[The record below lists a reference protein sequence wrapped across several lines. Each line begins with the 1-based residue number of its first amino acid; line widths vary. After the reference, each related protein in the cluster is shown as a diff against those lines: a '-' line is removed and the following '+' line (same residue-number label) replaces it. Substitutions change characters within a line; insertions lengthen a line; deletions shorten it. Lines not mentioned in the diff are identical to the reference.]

1 MRITAFVLLMM
12 LACVTRADRPDL
24 VSAKATQQS
33 NSASDQRS
41 QIKISIATGGGPYQ
55 PAKDTYQ
62 VGERI
67 PVVITMTN
75 TGSQPVYVCETGTLY
90 QDRPQLLKDGK
101 QVPYESFQKSTMDA
115 AEKDKTCDKVNLPQ
129 QILLRPNEPT
139 IIDWFI
145 LAKGA
150 TSFNDV
156 AWYEQL
162 RPGKYTLSN
171 RRRLSCCDGPLIET
185 NTIEF
190 VVAPQSASDQ
200 AGSQPTR

>member
-12 LACVTRADRPDL
+12 LTCVTRADRPDL
-24 VSAKATQQS
+24 VSAMTTQQS
-33 NSASDQRS
+33 NSAGDQHG
-41 QIKISIATGGGPYQ
+41 QIKISIAMGGGPYG
-55 PAKDTYQ
+55 PAKESYR

-75 TGSQPVYVCETGTLY
+75 TGSDPISVCETGTLY

-101 QVPYESFQKSTMDA
+101 PVPYMSFQESTMKG
-115 AEKDKTCDKVNLPQ
+115 AERDKTCDEDNLPQ

-139 IIDWFI
+139 VVDWFT
-145 LAKGA
+145 LSKGA

-156 AWYEQL
+156 AWYEPLQ
-162 RPGKYTLSN
+162 PGKYTFSDQ
-171 RRRLSCCDGPLIET
+171 RRLSCCDGPLINS

-190 VVAPQSASDQ
+190 VVAP
-200 AGSQPTR
+200 

>member
-12 LACVTRADRPDL
+12 LACVTGADRPDL

-62 VGERI
+62 VDERI

-75 TGSQPVYVCETGTLY
+75 TGSEPVYVCESGTLY

-101 QVPYESFQKSTMDA
+101 PVDYMSFTKSEMQA
-115 AEKDKTCDKVNLPQ
+115 ALSDKTCENANVPQ
-129 QILLRPNEPT
+129 KILLRPSEPT
-139 IIDWFI
+139 VVDWFI
-145 LAKGA
+145 VTVGA
-150 TSFNDV
+150 TSPDDD
-156 AWYEQL
+156 AWYEPLQ
-162 RPGKYTLSN
+162 PGKYTLSN
-171 RRRLSCCDGPLIET
+171 RRRLNCCDGPLIET
-185 NTIEF
+185 NTIDF
-190 VVAPQSASDQ
+190 VVDP
-200 AGSQPTR
+200 

>member
-1 MRITAFVLLMM
+1 MM
-12 LACVTRADRPDL
+12 LACATRADRPDL

-33 NSASDQRS
+33 NSASDQRR
-41 QIKISIATGGGPYQ
+41 QIKISIATGGGPYR

-75 TGSQPVYVCETGTLY
+75 TGSDPISVCETGTLY

-101 QVPYESFQKSTMDA
+101 PVPYMSFQESTMKA
-115 AEKDKTCDKVNLPQ
+115 AERDKTCDEDNLPQ

-139 IIDWFI
+139 VVGWFT
-145 LAKGA
+145 LSKGA

-156 AWYEQL
+156 AWYEPLQ
-162 RPGKYTLSN
+162 PGKYMFSDQ
-171 RRRLSCCDGPLIET
+171 RRLSCCDGPLINS

-190 VVAPQSASDQ
+190 VVAP
-200 AGSQPTR
+200 